1 LKIKTSKILKILLP
15 IVLGVFLVWYSL
27 SKTPLNELVKHFKEA
42 DYAWIALGVFCGI
55 LSHLS
60 RAYRWQYMLEP
71 MGYKPKYPNSVMA
84 VFVAYLANYGI
95 PRSGEALRA
104 LTLTNYEDVPFE
116 KGFGTIVA
124 ERVADLI
131 IMLLVITITLFI
143 QFDFILNIFK
153 NILGKF
159 SPTLVALI
167 LGALVVGGIGLII
180 FIKKAKKGIA
190 LKIKNFVIGVFEG
203 ATSILKMKHKW
214 AFIFHTIFIWTMYIL
229 MFYVTM
235 LAVADLQGKVPL
247 GAILIAFIAGSFS
260 IAVTNGGTGAYPLAI
275 AAAFSLFYIERGP
288 SEGFGWIMW
297 ASQTLM
303 IIIFGG
309 LSFLYLPIFNRKK
322 NL

>member
-1 LKIKTSKILKILLP
+1 M
-15 IVLGVFLVWYSL
+15 GVFLVWYSL
-27 SKTPLNELVKHFKEA
+27 SKTPLDELIEHFKKA
-42 DYAWIALGVFCGI
+42 DYTWVTLGVLCGV

-71 MGYKPKYPNSVMA
+71 LGYKPKYGNSVMA
-84 VFVAYLANYGI
+84 VFVAYLANLGI

-104 LTLTNYEDVPFE
+104 LTLTNYEGVPFE

-131 IMLLVITITLFI
+131 IMLLVIAITLFL
-143 QFDFILNIFK
+143 QFDFIWDLLMTKFDPTKI
-153 NILGKF
+153 IL
-159 SPTLVALI
+159 L
-167 LGALVVGGIGLII
+167 LGLMIAGGIAVII
-180 FIKKAKKGIA
+180 FIKKAKKGVA
-190 LKIKNFVIGVFEG
+190 LKIKDFVIGVYEG

-214 AFIFHTIFIWTMYIL
+214 AFIFHTLFIWVMYIL

-235 LAVADLQGKVPL
+235 LSVADLEGKVPL

-275 AAAFSLFYIERGP
+275 AAAFTLFGIERGP

-303 IIIFGG
+303 IIVIGG

>member
-1 LKIKTSKILKILLP
+1 MD
-15 IVLGVFLVWYSL
+15 
-27 SKTPLNELVKHFKEA
+27 ELIEYFKKA
-42 DYAWIALGVFCGI
+42 DYTWVSIGVLCGI

-71 MGYKPKYPNSVMA
+71 LGHKPKYLNSAMA
-84 VFVAYLANYGI
+84 VFIAYLANLGI

-104 LTLTNYEDVPFE
+104 LTLTNYEEVPFE

-131 IMLLVITITLFI
+131 ILLIVIGVTLYL
-143 QFDFILNIFK
+143 QFDFIW
-153 NILGKF
+153 NILTKNLDSTKIF
-159 SPTLVALI
+159 LLLALAI
-167 LGALVVGGIGLII
+167 VGGITVII
-180 FIKKAKKGIA
+180 FIKKAKKGFA
-190 LKIKNFVIGVFEG
+190 LKIKNFILGIYEG
-203 ATSILKMKHKW
+203 ATSILKMKNKW
-214 AFIFHTIFIWTMYIL
+214 AFIFHTLFIWAMYIL

-235 LAVADLQGKVPL
+235 LSVAELEGKVPL

-275 AAAFSLFYIERGP
+275 AAAFTLFGIERGP

-303 IIIFGG
+303 IIVMGG
-309 LSFLYLPIFNRKK
+309 LSFLYLPIFNREK

>member
-1 LKIKTSKILKILLP
+1 MKIKTSKILKIVLP
-15 IVLGVFLVWYSL
+15 LCLGVFLVWYSL
-27 SKTPLNELVKHFKEA
+27 SKTPLDELIAHFKKA
-42 DYAWIALGVFCGI
+42 NYYWVGLGVFFGL

-71 MGYKPKYPNSVMA
+71 LGYKPKYSNSIMA
-84 VFVAYLANYGI
+84 VFVAYLANLGI

-104 LTLTNYEDVPFE
+104 LTLTNYENVPFE

-131 IMLLVITITLFI
+131 VMLFVIAITLFM
-143 QFDFILNIFK
+143 QFDFIWELLMTK
-153 NILGKF
+153 LDPTKVILLL
-159 SPTLVALI
+159 SAMI
-167 LGALVVGGIGLII
+167 IGGITLII
-180 FIKKAKKGIA
+180 FIKRAKKGIA
-190 LKIKNFVIGVFEG
+190 LKIKNFIIGVFEG

-214 AFIFHTIFIWTMYIL
+214 KFVFHTLFIWAMYLL
-229 MFYVTM
+229 MFYVTI
-235 LAVADLQGKVPL
+235 LSVEDLQGKVPV

-260 IAVTNGGTGAYPLAI
+260 VAVTNGGTGAYPLAI
-275 AAAFSLFYIERGP
+275 AAAFSLFQIERGP

-303 IIIFGG
+303 IIIMGG

>member
-1 LKIKTSKILKILLP
+1 
-15 IVLGVFLVWYSL
+15 L
-27 SKTPLNELVKHFKEA
+27 SKTPLDELIEYFKKA
-42 DYAWIALGVFCGI
+42 DYTWVSIGVLCGI

-71 MGYKPKYPNSVMA
+71 LGHKPKYLNSAMA
-84 VFVAYLANYGI
+84 VFIAYLANLGI

-104 LTLTNYEDVPFE
+104 LTLTNYEEVPFE

-131 IMLLVITITLFI
+131 ILLIVIGVTLYL
-143 QFDFILNIFK
+143 QFDFIW
-153 NILGKF
+153 NILTKNLDSTKIF
-159 SPTLVALI
+159 LLLALAI
-167 LGALVVGGIGLII
+167 VGGITVII
-180 FIKKAKKGIA
+180 FIKKAKKGFA
-190 LKIKNFVIGVFEG
+190 LKIKNFILGIYEG
-203 ATSILKMKHKW
+203 ATSILKMKNKW
-214 AFIFHTIFIWTMYIL
+214 AFIFHTLFIWAMYIL

-235 LAVADLQGKVPL
+235 LSVAELEGKVPL

-275 AAAFSLFYIERGP
+275 AAAFTLFGIERGP

-303 IIIFGG
+303 IIVMGG
-309 LSFLYLPIFNRKK
+309 LSFLYLPIFNREK